1 MGAVIILRLLSS
13 QGFKVNSRIYLDN
26 NATTALDP
34 RVFKAMLAE
43 FSGPPGNPSSV
54 HYFGQQAKSHLSEA
68 RKTVASFF
76 GARPEET
83 LFTSGGTESVNLLL
97 RGFFSSRP
105 RGHLITTAIEHSCI
119 YKTVKVLEGA
129 GLRVTFVPVDSWGAP
144 LPEAIE
150 AAIQSDTQAIALSAA
165 NGETGVKLDIAAIAA
180 IAEKHSIPLILDAV
194 AWIGKEKM
202 PMPPG
207 VSAIALSGHKFHA
220 PKGIGAAIIRPSFKI
235 SPLLTGGGQEHA
247 RRAGTENLAG
257 ILGISEAV
265 RILGE
270 KQSEI
275 TEHLQDLQSRFELSL
290 LRNIEG
296 VDVNGSG
303 PRIPSTSNLFIDG
316 IDGETLLIHL
326 DMAGIAASH
335 GSACSS
341 GALEPSRVL
350 LNMGLGKKRA
360 RSSIRFSFSR
370 FNTREEIDASL
381 DRMMEI
387 ISNLRKHQ

>member
-1 MGAVIILRLLSS
+1 M
-13 QGFKVNSRIYLDN
+13 NSRIYLDN

-34 RVFKAMLAE
+34 RAFRAMAAE
-43 FSGPPGNPSSV
+43 FGGPPANPSSV
-54 HYFGQQAKSHLSEA
+54 HYFGQQARTLLAEA

-76 GARPEET
+76 GAKPEET

-105 RGHLITTAIEHSCI
+105 RGHLITTAIEHSSL
-119 YKTVKVLEGA
+119 YKTVKTLEGA
-129 GLRVTFVPVDSWGAP
+129 GLLVTFVPVDALGAP

-150 AAIQSDTQAIALSAA
+150 AAIRPDTLAIALSAA
-165 NGETGVKLDIAAIAA
+165 NGETGVKLDLEKIAAL
-180 IAEKHSIPLILDAV
+180 AEKRSIPLILDAV
-194 AWIGKEKM
+194 ALVGKE
-202 PMPPG
+202 PLLLPSG

-235 SPLLTGGGQEHA
+235 SPLFTGGGQENS

-257 ILGISEAV
+257 ILGLAEAI

-270 KQSEI
+270 SQREI
-275 TEHLQDLQSRFELSL
+275 TEKLQDLRNHFEMGLFRTLSG
-290 LRNIEG
+290 IEI
-296 VDVNGSG
+296 NGSG
-303 PRIPSTSNLFIDG
+303 PRIPNTSNLFIDG
-316 IDGETLLIHL
+316 VDGETLLIHL

-350 LNMGLGKKRA
+350 LNMGQGKKRA
-360 RSSIRFSFSR
+360 RSSLRFSFSK
-370 FNTREEIDASL
+370 FNTREETDACL
-381 DRMMEI
+381 ERMVEI
-387 ISNLRKHQ
+387 ISMLRNHR

>member
-1 MGAVIILRLLSS
+1 
-13 QGFKVNSRIYLDN
+13 
-26 NATTALDP
+26 
-34 RVFKAMLAE
+34 
-43 FSGPPGNPSSV
+43 
-54 HYFGQQAKSHLSEA
+54 
-68 RKTVASFF
+68 
-76 GARPEET
+76 
-83 LFTSGGTESVNLLL
+83 
-97 RGFFSSRP
+97 
-105 RGHLITTAIEHSCI
+105 
-119 YKTVKVLEGA
+119 
-129 GLRVTFVPVDSWGAP
+129 
-144 LPEAIE
+144 
-150 AAIQSDTQAIALSAA
+150 
-165 NGETGVKLDIAAIAA
+165 
-180 IAEKHSIPLILDAV
+180 
-194 AWIGKEKM
+194 M